1 MKEIMTTCF
10 QRNIVHEMNIELDD
24 DNLLNYAMKHYDNP
38 ECKSIEEF
46 QEDLTRTKY
55 IKRLFNKY
63 SETGELKERLILN
76 HIVVLTNVFGPDA
89 VVKLLF
95 LRLPEYLHYL
105 KPFLLLLS
113 ILKDK
118 VEVNN
123 IVHITT
129 NISMDKTIV
138 ERLRDIRNG

>member
-1 MKEIMTTCF
+1 MDKLTEETF
-10 QRNIVHEMNIELDD
+10 
-24 DNLLNYAMKHYDNP
+24 LLYAAKHYDNP
-38 ECKSIEEF
+38 QLQNEEEF
-46 QEDLTRTKY
+46 YDDLKKFKY

-89 VVKLLF
+89 AVKLLF

-118 VEVNN
+118 IEVNN
-123 IVHITT
+123 IEYITSDI
-129 NISMDKTIV
+129 NIDDAIV

>member
-1 MKEIMTTCF
+1 MDKLTEETF
-10 QRNIVHEMNIELDD
+10 
-24 DNLLNYAMKHYDNP
+24 LLYAAKHYDNP
-38 ECKSIEEF
+38 QLYNEEEF
-46 QEDLTRTKY
+46 YDDLKKFKY

-89 VVKLLF
+89 AVKLLF

-113 ILKDK
+113 ILNDK

-123 IVHITT
+123 IVYITT
-129 NISMDKTIV
+129 NINMDNVIV

>member
-1 MKEIMTTCF
+1 MDKLPEETF
-10 QRNIVHEMNIELDD
+10 
-24 DNLLNYAMKHYDNP
+24 LLYAAKHYDNP
-38 ECKSIEEF
+38 QLYNEEEF
-46 QEDLTRTKY
+46 YDDLKKFKY

-105 KPFLLLLS
+105 KPFLLMLS
-113 ILKDK
+113 ILTDK

-123 IVHITT
+123 IVHLTT
-129 NISMDKTIV
+129 NITMDKVIV

>member
-1 MKEIMTTCF
+1 MEKLTEETF
-10 QRNIVHEMNIELDD
+10 
-24 DNLLNYAMKHYDNP
+24 LLYAAKHYDNP
-38 ECKSIEEF
+38 QLQNEEEF
-46 QEDLTRTKY
+46 YDDLKKFKY

-63 SETGELKERLILN
+63 AETGELKERLILN

-89 VVKLLF
+89 AVKLLF

-118 VEVNN
+118 IEVNN
-123 IVHITT
+123 IEYITSDI
-129 NISMDKTIV
+129 NIDDAIV

>member
-1 MKEIMTTCF
+1 MDKLTEETF
-10 QRNIVHEMNIELDD
+10 
-24 DNLLNYAMKHYDNP
+24 LLYAAKHYDNP
-38 ECKSIEEF
+38 QLYNEEEF
-46 QEDLTRTKY
+46 YDDLKKFKY

-89 VVKLLF
+89 AVKLLF

-123 IVHITT
+123 VVHLTT